1 MARAALNRCETFP
14 VFTVD
19 DLTKLRNEAPKG
31 EVQASETSDEK
42 CQPRL
47 TPSHWCIDRNQDL
60 EDKVK
65 RLQDNQQQS
74 YGLRMAWWICWF
86 ATFLHGLEVSNTF
99 FKVCWRL
106 LACALR
112 ISMLKHRP
120 LSFSWMI
127 WSELNFFAVFSCVL
141 KLSLLLPGGIASDE
155 WLIMVRTHR
164 LRDTHHSSLEFS
176 YDESVNP
183 CLKIHFEMTLTKEL
197 WEGPK
202 QTGVSH
208 TLRAVL
214 VLSLSF

>member
-14 VFTVD
+14 IFAVD

-31 EVQASETSDEK
+31 EVQASETSDEQ

-112 ISMLKHRP
+112 ISMLKHRHF
-120 LSFSWMI
+120 LFLEWFEVNLI
-127 WSELNFFAVFSCVL
+127 FFGRCVFCDGYPCNSRRCVNL
-141 KLSLLLPGGIASDE
+141 DIYQGF
-155 WLIMVRTHR
+155 
-164 LRDTHHSSLEFS
+164 LRR
-176 YDESVNP
+176 YN
-183 CLKIHFEMTLTKEL
+183 
-197 WEGPK
+197 GPSQK
-202 QTGVSH
+202 TRPRARF
-208 TLRAVL
+208 LRR
-214 VLSLSF
+214 